1 MRARRCVPFG
11 PDVGDYAGVLTPEH
25 DTNQGSSSARQAR
38 QRLPSH
44 ILLQRPGDEWIPLR
58 ENSFSM
64 PLEPFQSGPLPLMVS
79 ALFVLL
85 VGTKPD
91 LHSSSPPAALNVSQP
106 PVTSTTRASS
116 GVSGRIIASASV
128 GAHLPAPP
136 SRPEASSRR
145 PRRTVAAPSRSIL
158 LRHSEVAAV
167 VRREGIS
174 RTIVTPLLTPVA
186 IGYH

>member
-91 LHSSSPPAALNVSQP
+91 LHSSSPPAALNAGNVDNEGLIGREREDHRIGFRRGP
-106 PVTSTTRASS
+106 SS
-116 GVSGRIIASASV
+116 GATK
-128 GAHLPAPP
+128 P
-136 SRPEASSRR
+136 
-145 PRRTVAAPSRSIL
+145 T
-158 LRHSEVAAV
+158 
-167 VRREGIS
+167 
-174 RTIVTPLLTPVA
+174 
-186 IGYH
+186 